1 MLFEPRWFRYV
12 RWSVLSVLLL
22 SVLLPLYVM
31 VTSAIKPLGDVQGPF
46 RWIPS
51 HVTLRP
57 FMDIWHTIP
66 LGTYLL
72 NSLVVAVSAAA
83 LSVTVAT
90 LAAYGIS
97 RYRFRGRNGFLLTVL
112 STQMFPGIL
121 FLLPLFLMFVNID
134 RVTGLSLYGS
144 RYGLIITYLTFALPF
159 SIWMMVS
166 YLDSIPRE
174 LDESAL
180 VDGAGPIGA
189 MVRVVLPAASPG
201 IVAVAVYAFMTA
213 WSEVL
218 FASIMTTS
226 ETRTLAV
233 GLQLY
238 STQAG
243 VYWNQV
249 MAASL
254 VVSAPVA
261 IAFLL
266 LQRRFVEGL
275 TAGAVK

>member
-12 RWSVLSVLLL
+12 RWSVLLVLLL

-31 VTSAIKPLGDVQGPF
+31 ATASLKPLGDVQGDF
-46 RWIPS
+46 RWVPS
-51 HVTLRP
+51 RVTLRP
-57 FMDIWHTIP
+57 FVDIWHTIP
-66 LGTYLL
+66 LGRYFI
-72 NSLVVAVSAAA
+72 NSLIVSVSASV

-90 LAAYGIS
+90 LAAYAIS
-97 RYRFRGRNGFLLTVL
+97 RYRFRGRDGFLMTVL

-121 FLLPLFLMFVNID
+121 FLLPLFLIFVNID
-134 RVTGLSLYGS
+134 RVTGLSLFGS

-159 SIWMMVS
+159 AIWMMVS

-174 LDESAL
+174 LDESAM
-180 VDGAGPIGA
+180 VDGAGPLGA

-218 FASIMTTS
+218 FASMLTTDD
-226 ETRTLAV
+226 TRTLAV

-254 VVSAPVA
+254 VVSAP
-261 IAFLL
+261 IAFVFLL

-275 TAGAVK
+275 TAGAIK